1 MIGEWIDLEGVE
13 RRHKYTLCHWLIG
26 GQSLLWVAASLHIPY
41 LLNWNM
47 RPYQIM
53 SCHLNQINRIL
64 RTQQETNNWSR
75 NTAWEII
82 DIWPTDLWSQDFCII
97 SIFHLRYTFPF
108 SGASCPPQTE
118 SDQTSSKSYYICA
131 IAWHFS
137 QTDIISSQTDICLK
151 KSIQW
156 VSHVSKQTRF
166 LIFQDEQWLHLCDI
180 SHIFWIY
187 SSSKVQM

>member
-75 NTAWEII
+75 NTAWDII
-82 DIWPTDLWSQDFCII
+82 DRWPTDLWSQDFCII
-97 SIFHLRYTFPF
+97 SIFHLRYTFLIF
-108 SGASCPPQTE
+108 RCFMSS
-118 SDQTSSKSYYICA
+118 SDWKWSNFLKKLLHLRNCVTFLTNRYYI
-131 IAWHFS
+131 ITNRYLS
-137 QTDIISSQTDICLK
+137 
-151 KSIQW
+151 
-156 VSHVSKQTRF
+156 
-166 LIFQDEQWLHLCDI
+166 
-180 SHIFWIY
+180 
-187 SSSKVQM
+187 